1 MRRAL
6 DIQIDEYT
14 AIKRTEKTIRD
25 GAMNYGKDEIIVG
38 TGYLNES
45 LTNVA
50 FTLVAVISVGMAFV
64 LTGAV
69 FVLAAR
75 T

>member
-1 MRRAL
+1 MRTAA

-25 GAMNYGKDEIIVG
+25 GAMNYGKDEIIIG

-50 FTLVAVISVGMAFV
+50 FKLVAVVSVGMAFV

>member
-14 AIKRTEKTIRD
+14 AIKRTEKTIKD
-25 GAMNYGKDEIIVG
+25 GAMNYGKDEIIIG
-38 TGYLNES
+38 TGFSSAS

-50 FTLVAVISVGMAFV
+50 FTLVAWGSVGMAFV
-64 LTGAV
+64 LAGAV
-69 FVLAAR
+69 FVLVAR